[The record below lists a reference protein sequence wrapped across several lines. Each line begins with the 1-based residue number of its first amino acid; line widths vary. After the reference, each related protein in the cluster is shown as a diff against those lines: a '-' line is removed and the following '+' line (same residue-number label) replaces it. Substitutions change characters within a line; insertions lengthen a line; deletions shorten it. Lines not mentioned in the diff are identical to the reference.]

1 MTTRQRRLHAQG
13 ERRGV
18 SPPAAAPPPGS
29 RRAALAQPLTAP
41 RVRCAAARPADP
53 DIPAAPGI
61 QERRLPMIT
70 QTIHH
75 AYNDVVASH
84 YDLDPQTVIGPS
96 LDRAVHQLRKQRLVG
111 DGAGRLKVLDL
122 GMGTG
127 LFLAK
132 LRALGGEQVEPF
144 GLDLAEDA
152 RRKIPDLLAA
162 VGDAANLDTLFPG
175 HTFDCIS
182 THFITGFVPMTV
194 LAPKIW
200 DRLEEGGCWSLV
212 GGTKGAYP
220 ALQAKA
226 DSKFLRWLAGAGS
239 RTIEDEFINP
249 ADLGAVIATLEAHG
263 FEVCEGETFEPALD
277 FRHFDDFMDYAYRGG
292 WLTPAIEAV
301 GLHKAGPFKRWA
313 INRLLFPLRDH
324 HSIAIAL

>member
-1 MTTRQRRLHAQG
+1 M
-13 ERRGV
+13 
-18 SPPAAAPPPGS
+18 S
-29 RRAALAQPLTAP
+29 
-41 RVRCAAARPADP
+41 
-53 DIPAAPGI
+53 
-61 QERRLPMIT
+61 T
-70 QTIHH
+70 QTVHH
-75 AYNDVVASH
+75 AYNNVVASH
-84 YDLDPQTVIGPS
+84 YDRDPQAVIGRS
-96 LDRAVHQLRKQRLVG
+96 LDLAVKQLRRRGLVG
-111 DGAGRLKVLDL
+111 DGAEPLNVLDV

-132 LRALGGEQVEPF
+132 LKALGGEAIHPF
-144 GLDLAEDA
+144 GLDLAENMVVHA
-152 RRKIPDLLAA
+152 RRKVPDLVAD
-162 VGDAANLDTLFPG
+162 VGDAAHLDAHFPG
-175 HTFDCIS
+175 QPFDCIS
-182 THFITGFVPMTV
+182 THFITGFVPMSV

-200 DRLEEGGCWSLV
+200 GRLSEGGYWSLV

-226 DSKFLRWLAGAGS
+226 NSKFLRWLAGAGS

-263 FEVCEGETFEPALD
+263 FAVCEGETFEPVLD

-324 HSIAIAL
+324 HSIAIALARKVRK